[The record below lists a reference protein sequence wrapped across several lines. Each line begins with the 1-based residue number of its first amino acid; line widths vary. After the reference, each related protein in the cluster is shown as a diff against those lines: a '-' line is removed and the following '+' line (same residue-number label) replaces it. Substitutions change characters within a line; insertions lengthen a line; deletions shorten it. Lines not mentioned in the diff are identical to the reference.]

1 MVMGQLKPGAT
12 YIYET
17 PDKGHT
23 VYARIEGTNERILIG
38 QSYDAFQQVE
48 QRMWNEIYKN
58 RHLNSTLQSQVEQ
71 CIITYK
77 LIKDYKDG
85 I

>member
-1 MVMGQLKPGAT
+1 MGKLEPGAT
-12 YIYET
+12 YIYES
-17 PDKGHT
+17 PDQGHT
-23 VYARIEGTNERILIG
+23 VYARKQGSTEKILIG
-38 QSYDAFQQVE
+38 QSYYGLEQAE

-58 RHLNSTLQSQVEQ
+58 QHLNSTLQSQVEQ

-77 LIKDYKDG
+77 LTKDYKDG

>member
-1 MVMGQLKPGAT
+1 MGTLEPGAT
-12 YIYET
+12 YIYES
-17 PDKGHT
+17 PDNGQT
-23 VYARIEGTNERILIG
+23 VYARKEGSTERTLVG
-38 QSYDAFQQVE
+38 QSYYALEQVE

-77 LIKDYKDG
+77 LIKDYKNG

>member
-1 MVMGQLKPGAT
+1 MGSLTPGAT
-12 YIYET
+12 YIYES

-23 VYARIEGTNERILIG
+23 VYARIEGTNERILVG
-38 QSYDAFQQVE
+38 QSYDALQQVE

-58 RHLNSTLQSQVEQ
+58 RNLNSTLQNQVEQ

-77 LIKDYKDG
+77 LIKDHDNG

>member
-1 MVMGQLKPGAT
+1 MGTLEPGAI
-12 YIYET
+12 YIYES
-17 PDKGHT
+17 PDNGQT
-23 VYARIEGTNERILIG
+23 VYARREGTTERAMIG
-38 QSYDAFQQVE
+38 QSYYALEQVE

-58 RHLNSTLQSQVEQ
+58 RHLNSTLQHQVEQ

-77 LIKDYKDG
+77 LIKDYKNG

>member
-1 MVMGQLKPGAT
+1 MVMGRLEPGAT
-12 YIYET
+12 YIYES
-17 PDKGHT
+17 PDNGHT
-23 VYARIEGTNERILIG
+23 VYARKEGTSEKILIG
-38 QSYDAFQQVE
+38 QSYYGLEMVE

-58 RHLNSTLQSQVEQ
+58 RNLNSTLQRQVNQ

-77 LIKDYKDG
+77 LIKDHPNG